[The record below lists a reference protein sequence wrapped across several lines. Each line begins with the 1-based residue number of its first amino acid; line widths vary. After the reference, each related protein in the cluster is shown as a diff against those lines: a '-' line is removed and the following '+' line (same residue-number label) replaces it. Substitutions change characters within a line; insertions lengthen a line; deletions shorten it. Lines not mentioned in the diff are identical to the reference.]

1 LLALRFEDYQIE
13 IVKSTRIIYNVRH
26 FYRGEII
33 KKRIIA
39 IDYGEKRI
47 GVAVS
52 DPLGITA
59 QPVGTLKSVGKRGD
73 VEALRALVEEKGA
86 EAIVFGMPF
95 RLDGSEGTLC
105 GRIKKIGRSL
115 EAATGLKVE
124 YQDER
129 FTSEEAADLL
139 GEASVRGKKKKAV
152 IDKIAAQ
159 IILQRYLDSVQ

>member
-1 LLALRFEDYQIE
+1 MRFEKYQIG
-13 IVKSTRIIYNVRH
+13 IVKSTRIIYNESR
-26 FYRGEII
+26 FNRGVAI

-39 IDYGEKRI
+39 IDFGEKRI

-59 QPVGTLKSVGKRGD
+59 QPVGTLKSVGKKGD
-73 VEALRALVEEKGA
+73 VAALVTLIEEKGA
-86 EAIVFGMPF
+86 DAIILGMPF

-105 GRIKKIGRSL
+105 ARIKKIGRAL

-129 FTSEEAADLL
+129 FTSEEASDALR
-139 GEASVRGKKKKAV
+139 EASVRGKKKKKV
-152 IDKIAAQ
+152 IDTIAAQ
-159 IILQRYLDSVQ
+159 LILQRYLDSAE